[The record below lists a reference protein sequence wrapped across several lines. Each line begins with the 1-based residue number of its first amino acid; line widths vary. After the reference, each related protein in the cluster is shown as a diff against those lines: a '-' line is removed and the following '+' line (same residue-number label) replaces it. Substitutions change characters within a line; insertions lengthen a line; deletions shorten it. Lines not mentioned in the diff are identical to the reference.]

1 MIRSFGVRPTASART
16 SDHQPIPIEA
26 TRTGSV
32 LISLYPSPVSQKSLD
47 GSFPFPCPFPCPGPD
62 PGNVLSHD
70 RLRWVFGAPSGTGTG
85 TGTGT
90 NSEAFIG
97 LMALGVLWR
106 ALRARPEVFPVAQL
120 LRERVVLITG
130 AGQGIG

>member
-32 LISLYPSPVSQKSLD
+32 LISLYPSPLSQKSLD

-90 NSEAFIG
+90 NSSFG
-97 LMALGVLWR
+97 LITL
-106 ALRARPEVFPVAQL
+106 EDL
-120 LRERVVLITG
+120 LRLLRRRPTTLTD
-130 AGQGIG
+130 